1 MPTNTTN
8 AARAARGL
16 EHQRQALELRRA
28 GLGYEAIGERLGLKK
43 SQSHRLV
50 TRALEEARAQVTANA
65 DELRAEELSRLDGM
79 LQGLWPRAR
88 KGEVSAVDRVLKIAE
103 RRAKLLGLDA
113 PEKREL
119 FGKGGTP
126 LVPGALDPSGLSTQT
141 LQELLAARDAAARRG

>member
-28 GLGYEAIGERLGLKK
+28 GLGYEAIGAQLGIGK
-43 SQSHRLV
+43 SQAHRLV
-50 TRALEEARAQVTANA
+50 QRGLAECRAQVTANA
-65 DELRAEELSRLDGM
+65 DELRSEELSRLDGM

-88 KGEVSAVDRVLKIAE
+88 KGEAAAVDRVLKIGE

-113 PEKREL
+113 PTKVAETDPAGNPVGPRRVEL
-119 FGKGGTP
+119 VAPGVDGK
-126 LVPGALDPSGLSTQT
+126 A
-141 LQELLAARDAAARRG
+141 

>member
-43 SQSHRLV
+43 SQAHRLV

-65 DELRAEELSRLDGM
+65 DELRSEELSRLDGM

>member
-43 SQSHRLV
+43 SQAHRLV